1 VKVALVEDELPALE
15 HLERLLARV
24 SPCAVVVAR
33 LRTVRQLRVWL
44 ADDGDANLVLAD
56 VQLGDGLSIDAFAGS
71 ARALPVV
78 FVTAH
83 DHFLT
88 EALAADG
95 IAYLLK
101 PLREADL
108 ALALAKLARLERHFA
123 RTLGEVAAA
132 LSPATDRLVGRRGL
146 DWVSVPVADV
156 LVVRVRHEATY
167 AVGRDGREVLLD
179 GSLASVAARLEPRRF
194 HRANR
199 WTLVAVDA
207 IARVRAAG
215 KGRLELVLVDGTE
228 VAVPQEGAAAFRA
241 WFGC

>member
-1 VKVALVEDELPALE
+1 MKVALVEDELPALE

-24 SPCAVVVAR
+24 SPGAVVVAR
-33 LRTVRQLRVWL
+33 LRTVRQLRGWL

-156 LVVRVRHEATY
+156 QNHHFGQGSDTIRYYVP
-167 AVGRDGREVLLD
+167 VGGGPDEVMGR
-179 GSLASVAARLEPRRF
+179 RLQR
-194 HRANR
+194 
-199 WTLVAVDA
+199 
-207 IARVRAAG
+207 
-215 KGRLELVLVDGTE
+215 
-228 VAVPQEGAAAFRA
+228 GAAPPGKANLHRRKVA
-241 WFGC
+241 